1 MMNKLSFACVIALS
15 LLIMAGPAAAQD
27 ENPDPM
33 PLDLKDVLDWNSIG
47 NATVSDD
54 GTWFAYAL
62 FPAEG
67 DGEIVIRRTRCQ
79 LSASLP
85 SGMPNSA

>member
-33 PLDLKDVLDWNSIG
+33 PLDLADVLAWNSIG
-47 NATVSDD
+47 NATVSD
-54 GTWFAYAL
+54 
-62 FPAEG
+62 
-67 DGEIVIRRTRCQ
+67 
-79 LSASLP
+79 
-85 SGMPNSA
+85 